1 MTPEERQR
9 MNLLSLRIQ
18 DEKDYGRFEGLLI
31 ELDKVLGRKQRR
43 FSVHHSDTSG
53 SRAARPWRAVAGV
66 VRKLLPPDYPTQL
79 ERVEISIPDAD
90 DLYREIRIAN
100 EFVSPD
106 GGSVALKTGAHVHI
120 TFEADP
126 KDTIPTKCSRP

>member
-1 MTPEERQR
+1 
-9 MNLLSLRIQ
+9 MNSLSLRIQ

-31 ELDKVLGRKQRR
+31 ELNEVLGRKQRR
-43 FSVHHSDTSG
+43 FAYHHSDTSG
-53 SRAARPWRAVAGV
+53 SRAARPWKAVAGV
-66 VRKLLPPDYPTQL
+66 VRKLLTPIYPTQP
-79 ERVEISIPDAD
+79 ERVEISIPEAD
-90 DLYREIRIAN
+90 HLFRELRIAN

-126 KDTIPTKCSRP
+126 KDTVPSKCSRP

>member
-1 MTPEERQR
+1 MTLEERQR
-9 MNLLSLRIQ
+9 MNSLSLRIQ
-18 DEKDYGRFEGLLI
+18 DEKDHCRFEVLLI
-31 ELDKVLGRKQRR
+31 ELNEVLDRKQRR
-43 FSVHHSDTSG
+43 FADHHSDTSG

-66 VRKLLPPDYPTQL
+66 VRKLLPPTYPTQL

-100 EFVSPD
+100 EFVGPD
-106 GGSVALKTGAHVHI
+106 GGSVALKAGAHVHI

-126 KDTIPTKCSRP
+126 KDTVPTKCSRP